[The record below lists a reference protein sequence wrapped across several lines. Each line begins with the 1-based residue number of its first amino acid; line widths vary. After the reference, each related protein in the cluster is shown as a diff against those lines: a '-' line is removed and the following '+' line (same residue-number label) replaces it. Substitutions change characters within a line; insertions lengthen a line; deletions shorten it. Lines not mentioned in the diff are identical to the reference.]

1 VSRRALFVEAE
12 VHRSRKRLPG
22 HLRQRIKRAI
32 DGLAEDPRP
41 AESRALDVTGMDV
54 PSGVGVLRLRV
65 GGWRIVYA
73 VNEGQNWIWVLAIRK
88 RPPYGYEDLA
98 DLVSSLPL

>member
-1 VSRRALFVEAE
+1 
-12 VHRSRKRLPG
+12 
-22 HLRQRIKRAI
+22 
-32 DGLAEDPRP
+32 
-41 AESRALDVTGMDV
+41 MDV